1 MKICQHL
8 LSLKLFQTCISLFLL
23 FKVKEDNLKNFG
35 NQIQYIAKSI
45 GTPF

>member
-8 LSLKLFQTCISLFLL
+8 LSLKSLQTCISLFLL
-23 FKVKEDNLKNFG
+23 LKVKEDNLKNLG

-45 GTPF
+45 DTPF